1 VRRFYLLNALVLLPI
16 ALAGCNPF
24 NKFAAARQ
32 DVVIPP
38 TVAITPPVGSIPL
51 GEGPGGL
58 VVSPTPPG
66 AVLVPALNRDL
77 VWDQV
82 VDIVDDYFKIE
93 HEERVKLIGNTLI
106 EGRIDTYPITG
117 ATLMEPWH
125 GDSVGFYNRLESTLQ
140 SIRRRA
146 DVRVI
151 PVEQGFLIDVVVMK
165 DLEVVDR
172 PIKASAGAAT
182 FRYDDSL
189 NRDTEFDPDQNRLP
203 GDPARPIGPRAANS
217 GWKYLG
223 RDTDLEQVILGRI
236 AERLGGVAAPS
247 AGPGV
252 GTATVVTPSPNPQ
265 FIGPG
270 FQALPAPTPA
280 AGLPN
285 AGTVPSNVGT
295 LPPAGIV
302 IPPRTELPA
311 PGVGALPP
319 GGVILPQP
327 LPRP

>member
-1 VRRFYLLNALVLLPI
+1 MRRYCLIIALVLLPG
-16 ALAGCNPF
+16 LAGCNPF
-24 NKFAAARQ
+24 SKFAAARQ

-38 TVAITPPVGSIPL
+38 TAAITPPVGSIPAS
-51 GEGPGGL
+51 EVGPGGL
-58 VVSPTPPG
+58 IVSPTPPG

-82 VDIVDDYFKIE
+82 VDIIDDYFRIE
-93 HEERVKLIGNTLI
+93 REERVKLIGNTLI
-106 EGRIDTYPITG
+106 EGRIDTFPITG
-117 ATLMEPWH
+117 ATLLEPWH
-125 GDSVGFYNRLESTLQ
+125 RDSVGFYNRLESTLQ

-165 DLEVVDR
+165 DLEIVDR

-189 NRDTEFDPDQNRLP
+189 NRDTEFDPDPNRLP

-236 AERLGGVAAPS
+236 AERLGGVPAPS

-252 GTATVVTPSPNPQ
+252 GTATVGTPSQTPQ

-270 FQALPAPTPA
+270 FQALPTPTPA
-280 AGLPN
+280 TIAMPN
-285 AGTVPSNVGT
+285 AGT

-302 IPPRTELPA
+302 MPPSTELPA